1 MTKLVNMI
9 ILLLI
14 FIVIIVGII
23 LYFYK
28 NKEKYLTFNKP
39 GLELIIYINLDKR
52 KDRRKDVEKF
62 INKINNQNIP
72 VYRLSATFNKR
83 NGHLGCA
90 DSHIRALKYAK
101 QQKVN
106 NVLILEDDVSL
117 NCTPTEFNNK
127 IIHFFNNYHNYDA
140 VTLFGYHKGGIISLD
155 KHISKFSPTDGYSTT
170 ALGYIVNKKAY
181 DDFLRV
187 FSKAKQNMIKEL
199 KTYEGRSLTSLYAID
214 IAWGELQKKKKFYI
228 FEPHIVKPSGS
239 PSEIMKEYY
248 SGYSFRL

>member
-14 FIVIIVGII
+14 FVVIIVGII
-23 LYFYK
+23 LYFYT
-28 NKEKYLTFNKP
+28 NNEKYSTYNK
-39 GLELIIYINLDKR
+39 GLDLIIYINLDKR
-52 KDRRKDVEKF
+52 KDRRKDVEQF
-62 INKINNQNIP
+62 INKINNKNIP
-72 VYRLSATFNKR
+72 VYRIPATFNKR

-101 QQKVN
+101 QQKVD

-117 NCTPTEFNNK
+117 NCTPDEFNKK
-127 IIHFFNNYHNYDA
+127 INYFFNNYDDYDA
-140 VTLFGYHKGGIISLD
+140 VTLFGHWKNGIIPLD
-155 KHISKFSPTDGYSTT
+155 KHISKFSEKDGYSSTT
-170 ALGYIVNKKAY
+170 LGYIVNKRAY

-187 FSKAKQNMIKEL
+187 FTEAKQKMIEEL
-199 KTYEGRSLTSLYAID
+199 KSFKKRSLTSLYAID
-214 IAWGELQKKKKFYI
+214 IEWGELQKKKKFYI

-248 SGYSFRL
+248 SGYSFRF